1 MEIKDFQKVIK
12 DTYLEKDSKRGL
24 EGTFR
29 WFIEEVGE
37 LARAL
42 RKGDRENLYEEFSDV
57 LAWLFSLANL
67 ANVDMER
74 AAERYKDGC
83 PKCGNK
89 PCTCDE

>member
-12 DTYLEKDSKRGL
+12 DTYFEKDSKRGL

-29 WFIEEVGE
+29 WFVEEVGE

-42 RKGDRENLYEEFSDV
+42 RKGDRDNLNEEFSDV

-67 ANVDMER
+67 AGVNMES
-74 AAERYKDGC
+74 AAKRYEKGC
-83 PKCGNK
+83 PKCGNI